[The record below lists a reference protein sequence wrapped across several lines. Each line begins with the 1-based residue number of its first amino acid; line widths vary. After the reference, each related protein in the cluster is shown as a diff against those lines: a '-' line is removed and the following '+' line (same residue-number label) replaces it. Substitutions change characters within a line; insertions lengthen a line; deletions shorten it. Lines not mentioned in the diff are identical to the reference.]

1 MNKIFFKI
9 YQFGLV
15 ILVLLF
21 PLANSDLYYF
31 VNPKLYPARAFLVV
45 LILFSGLALMANL
58 LRKKSAGFII
68 NEIKSDQFLKIVLA
82 LFVVRAVSINMSRNY
97 QASFLL
103 LAFFA
108 SMIALYLMLKY
119 VFSRDGKFLFNLYLV
134 HLLAVALIGFYGIA
148 QALLLLIDIK
158 LPGVLLGGTFL
169 RVPATF
175 YDANHLPAYLLT
187 GLPFILV
194 FGWMQRNKILGR
206 LLLGLTGLLGVVVLL
221 SFSRSGFAGF
231 FLSFVIIFLS
241 IVRFG
246 YWQKAAQ
253 LFSIVVII
261 AFVIFLS
268 GRTQFS
274 LVNRLFGSFTS
285 AEKSTVAHV
294 ALLYGEFKIF
304 LDHPVLG
311 VGYGSFSEY
320 FRSSE
325 IGREHAVVDPATQVR
340 IPPHSLWLEALSE
353 TGIVGFSLY
362 LSLLLLIFESL
373 VKALRKVSGKKDRL
387 YLTGLLAG
395 FLGLNLASIFYS
407 FNLEFFWFYLIYCY
421 LYSRKVYQTKEA
433 LPTPAALEESEKL
446 PWREI
451 GAMLF
456 TALFSGIFIFWGL
469 GWGHLLSEEEGLNA
483 YLSKWML
490 RRYEM
495 GWPDFWITQLQ
506 ASGWFQKTPFAYW
519 LGTVMMFLYYITT
532 FSAKFFPAFF
542 GWLATLLVYLLGRR
556 FFGRGVAILAGMILV
571 ALPLFLLNVRTGAVY
586 PILLFYL
593 LTLVLAASRLR
604 TQPTLW
610 LAAGIIQ
617 LLFFFTDQQLAWW
630 PFTILSLYGIFLLFR
645 AGKAIRKRAYF
656 PLLCFLSYLVLAI
669 VPFSFWY
676 QSMAAKF
683 GEAFIQGFPLTPV
696 LIYSPLLLLV
706 LLSLSSL
713 ILAYW
718 LTRRLHLFN
727 SVRSRLVLV
736 VFLAILAG
744 TGNLQTRQISPDY
757 RQLKLA
763 AARYNDNGDGNMPLL
778 VDHTPS
784 WVLTYYSEIPIWWRT
799 GRTDMEKSFLDG
811 KLNSFYAIL
820 PGADFRVIRRQLV
833 GRQIGIKIVAA
844 AEDWVLVKKW

>member
-9 YQFGLV
+9 YQLSFV
-15 ILVLLF
+15 VLVLLF

-31 VNPKLYPARAFLVV
+31 VNHKLYPARAFLVV
-45 LILFSGLALMANL
+45 LIFISELALLANL
-58 LRKKSAGFII
+58 LRKRSLDFII

-82 LFVVRAVSINMSRNY
+82 LFAVRAVSIGMSRNY

-119 VFSRDGKFLFNLYLV
+119 VYSRSNQFLINLYLV
-134 HLLAVALIGFYGIA
+134 HILAVALIGFYGIA
-148 QALLLLIDIK
+148 QALLLLFHIK

-194 FGWMQRNKILGR
+194 LGWTQRNKIFGR
-206 LLLGLTGLLGVVVLL
+206 FLLALTGLLGVVVLL

-231 FLSFVIIFLS
+231 FLSFVIIFLGV
-241 IVRFG
+241 VRFG

-253 LFSIVVII
+253 LFSIALII
-261 AFVIFLS
+261 AFVIFIS

-285 AEKSTVAHV
+285 ADKSTVAHV

-304 LDHPVLG
+304 LDHPVIG

-325 IGREHAVVDPATQVR
+325 IGKEHAVVDPATQVR
-340 IPPHSLWLEALSE
+340 IPPHSLWLESLSE
-353 TGIVGFSLY
+353 TGLIGFSLY

-373 VKALRKVSGKKDRL
+373 VKALRKVCGKKDRL

-395 FLGLNLASIFYS
+395 FLGLNLASVFYS
-407 FNLEFFWFYLIYCY
+407 FNLEFFWFYLIFCY
-421 LYSRKVYQTKEA
+421 LYSRKVYQTKEVPP
-433 LPTPAALEESEKL
+433 LPVLEESEKM

-451 GAMLF
+451 SAMLF

-469 GWGHLLSEEEGLNA
+469 GWGHLISEEEGLNA

-495 GWPDFWITQLQ
+495 GWPDYWITQLQ

-519 LGTVMMFLYYITT
+519 LGTIMMFLYYITT

-542 GWLATLLVYLLGRR
+542 GWLATLLVYLIGRR
-556 FFGRGVAILAGMILV
+556 FFGRGVAILAGMTLT

-586 PILLFYL
+586 PILLSYL
-593 LTLVLAASRLR
+593 LALILVASRLR
-604 TQPTLW
+604 TKPTLW
-610 LAAGIIQ
+610 VAAGCLQ

-630 PFTILSLYGIFLLFR
+630 PFALLSLYGILILFR
-645 AGKAIRKRAYF
+645 TIKTDYREAYL
-656 PLLCFLSYLVLAI
+656 PMVCYLSFIVLAV

-676 QSMAAKF
+676 QSMIAKF
-683 GEAFIQGFPLTPV
+683 GGPFIQGFPLIPV
-696 LIYSPLLLLV
+696 FSYSPLFLLV
-706 LLSLSSL
+706 ILSLISIAIAYL
-713 ILAYW
+713 LAD
-718 LTRRLHLFN
+718 RFHLFN
-727 SVRSRLVLV
+727 SVFSRLVLI
-736 VFLAILAG
+736 VFLAVLAG
-744 TGNLQTRQISPDY
+744 VGNYQTRKISPDY

-763 AARYNDNGDGNMPLL
+763 VARYNDNGDGNTPLL

-811 KLNSFYAIL
+811 KLGSFYAIL
-820 PGADFRVIRRQLV
+820 PGANFRLIRRQLV